1 MKSLSSEKI
10 ACNIS
15 FGLFKIEMI
24 MYNIF
29 NIIKNKI
36 FDRLMISLEKYCYR
50 GLKLI
55 IILPSN

>member
-36 FDRLMISLEKYCYR
+36 FDRLMISLE
-50 GLKLI
+50 
-55 IILPSN
+55 N